1 MYNKKIILL
10 FSIVLVTL
18 FILPIQS
25 HAGIFNSSPEEEAAK
40 IHAESQERIAKSQAE
55 ATKTAA
61 LIIAGTIVFTGLIA
75 LIISENKKNINVL
88 SPTDINENSRQEPET
103 DPIKHTLFCSQCGK
117 KINPGDLF
125 CSGCGR
131 KLEN

>member
-10 FSIVLVTL
+10 LSIVFVTL
-18 FILPIQS
+18 FIFPIQS
-25 HAGIFNSSPEEEAAK
+25 HAGIFYNSPEEEAAK
-40 IHAESQERIAKSQAE
+40 IQAESQERIAKSQAE
-55 ATKTAA
+55 ATKKAA
-61 LIIAGTIVFTGLIA
+61 LIIAGSIVFTGLIA
-75 LIISENKKNINVL
+75 LIISESKKNTNAPSQV
-88 SPTDINENSRQEPET
+88 DINRDTGLYPDADS
-103 DPIKHTLFCSQCGK
+103 IKHTLFCSKCGK